1 MTTTWTDTTVEDV
14 KFTWPILMGPTSQ
27 QDITEVF
34 QSQKEKYIP
43 IHLFHLHMLTKLP
56 AARALWPAYVQC

>member
-1 MTTTWTDTTVEDV
+1 MEDV

-56 AARALWPAYVQC
+56 AARAL